1 MLFTSRSLVALVLAW
16 KSGFQSALPHLLS
29 VLSSIVCDKSQH
41 WSMAP
46 IIAYFVVRSNTYK
59 HPLAIIPPSEVET
72 QGSPGCFLEQVGS
85 MFPIKL
91 ITMAIIN
98 NLF

>member
-1 MLFTSRSLVALVLAW
+1 MLFTSRSLVALVLAR

-46 IIAYFVVRSNTYK
+46 IIAYFVVVIHTNT
-59 HPLAIIPPSEVET
+59 PLAIIPPSEVET